1 MRTAVQ
7 GTCRLAT
14 VMGENLSRS
23 VQRLGLEGEERARA
37 DGARARSEAVAVIR
51 SGRTERHCVPPTHQ
65 RGGWRR
71 QCENCVVYVG
81 RKVVLKCARATVQ
94 IVCFF
99 FHFVFTSLVGSSF
112 PAKMH
117 CALFIDH
124 LQTCQ
129 TCHCRDLPRI
139 GMYTGSI
146 GGLLS
151 TSLAL
156 GGGAIGKREK
166 EWSKQSAGAFG

>member
-99 FHFVFTSLVGSSF
+99 FFILFSPVLLAVLSQQKCIAHFLLIICK
-112 PAKMH
+112 PAKPATAEI
-117 CALFIDH
+117 CRGLECTPDPSVAC
-124 LQTCQ
+124 CQ
-129 TCHCRDLPRI
+129 PP
-139 GMYTGSI
+139 
-146 GGLLS
+146 
-151 TSLAL
+151 
-156 GGGAIGKREK
+156 
-166 EWSKQSAGAFG
+166 